1 MMLIRAALAVALV
14 LGLLAAPLAAEA
26 QQARSV
32 PVIGILTPAP
42 AGESP
47 TGLPGK
53 DPLLFALR
61 DLGYIEGNSIHLEYR
76 SSAGRD
82 DQFPTLARELVALKA
97 DVIVA
102 ATVPAI
108 RAAQRATPTIPIVMV
123 FSSDPVRLGLI
134 KSLAHPGGNTT
145 GLASLTFDLSRK
157 RVELLK
163 EIVPKLSHLAVLL
176 NPTNP
181 AIRDGLS
188 ETKVAAQALGV
199 RVEAFEVREP
209 AALDAAFVAILRARP
224 NGLVV
229 VPDPI
234 VAALASRIQ
243 AFAAKNRLPAI
254 YGGRAGF
261 DDGGLM
267 SYGIDL
273 VEHVGRAAR
282 YIDKILKGAKP
293 ADLPVEQP
301 TKFELVINLKTA
313 KALGLTIPPSLL
325 QRADRIIE

>member
-1 MMLIRAALAVALV
+1 VNRRAF
-14 LGLLAAPLAAEA
+14 LGSLTGGLFTAPLVAEA
-26 QQARSV
+26 QQARSF
-32 PVIGILTPAP
+32 PFIGILTPAP

-53 DPLLFALR
+53 DPLPFALR
-61 DLGYIEGNSIHLEYR
+61 DLGYIEGSSIHLEYR

-82 DQFPTLARELVALKA
+82 DRFPALASELVALKV

-108 RAAQRATPTIPIVMV
+108 HAAQRATTTIPIVMV
-123 FSSDPVRLGLI
+123 LSSDPVRLGLI
-134 KSLAHPGGNTT
+134 KSLGRPGGNTT

-157 RVELLK
+157 RLELLK
-163 EIVPKLSHLAVLL
+163 EVVPKLGHVGVLL
-176 NPTNP
+176 NPTSP
-181 AIRDGLS
+181 AIREGLS

-199 RVEAFEVREP
+199 KVEAFEVREP
-209 AALDAAFVAILRARP
+209 AAVDAAFVAILRARP
-224 NGLVV
+224 DGLVV
-229 VPDPI
+229 VPDPV
-234 VAALASRIQ
+234 VASLAPRIW
-243 AFAAKNRLPAI
+243 AFAATNRLPAI
-254 YGGRAGF
+254 YGAKASI

-267 SYGIDL
+267 FYGIDF
-273 VEHVGRAAR
+273 VEHVGNGAAR

-293 ADLPVEQP
+293 GDLPIEQP

-325 QRADRIIE
+325 LRADQVIE

>member
-1 MMLIRAALAVALV
+1 MNRRTFLR
-14 LGLLAAPLAAEA
+14 GLTFGTLSAPLAAEA
-26 QQARSV
+26 QRARSV
-32 PVIGILTPAP
+32 PVIGILTPVP

-47 TGLPGK
+47 TGVPGK
-53 DPLLFALR
+53 DPLPFALR
-61 DLGYIEGNSIHLEYR
+61 DLGYIEGHSIHLEYR

-82 DQFPTLARELVALKA
+82 DRFPALARELVALKA

-108 RAAQRATPTIPIVMV
+108 RAAQRATPTVPIVMV
-123 FSSDPVRLGLI
+123 LSSDPVRLGLV

-157 RVELLK
+157 RLELLK
-163 EIVPKLSHLAVLL
+163 EIVPKLSHLGVLL

-188 ETKVAAQALGV
+188 ETKVAAQAFGV
-199 RVEAFEVREP
+199 SVEAFEVREP
-209 AALDAAFVAILRARP
+209 AALDAALVAILRARP

-234 VAALASRIQ
+234 VAALASRIR

-254 YGGRAGF
+254 YGARAGI
-261 DDGGLM
+261 DDDGLM
-267 SYGIDL
+267 SYGIDF
-273 VEHVGRAAR
+273 VEHVGSAAR
-282 YIDKILKGAKP
+282 YVDKILKGAKP

-313 KALGLTIPPSLL
+313 KALGLTIPQSLL
-325 QRADRIIE
+325 IRADEIIQ